1 MGALE
6 PLSGPPRAALPML
19 SGASKE
25 PSRDPPGY
33 YGEAGAPELGSPP
46 LPYGAPAVAG
56 GRFLGPCPTY
66 RAPPPAPTAG
76 SAYGTAAAAV
86 GEGYA
91 GSELYEGPYGS
102 GGAPALCPR
111 AGPLCALPGYRA
123 AGKVQVML
131 NNFPLWA
138 KFHKHQTEMIITK
151 QGR

>member
-1 MGALE
+1 MKIKAGVIGA
-6 PLSGPPRAALPML
+6 
-19 SGASKE
+19 
-25 PSRDPPGY
+25 
-33 YGEAGAPELGSPP
+33 
-46 LPYGAPAVAG
+46 
-56 GRFLGPCPTY
+56 T
-66 RAPPPAPTAG
+66 
-76 SAYGTAAAAV
+76 
-86 GEGYA
+86 GYA
-91 GSELYEGPYGS
+91 GAELYEGTYGP